1 MKFPKRKKTSE
12 ARYYLSLTRWM
23 ALVII
28 FVSITPMI
36 LVSGFI
42 LNEFQNSYRAKI
54 YDHLGE
60 LVLKK
65 RQNIDSFLWEK
76 LSVIRYVAASRSF
89 QELVRDDV
97 IQKQLRD
104 LRREFDTVFEDL
116 GVVNDQGQQLAYAG
130 PFRLEH
136 ADYSQAEWFKSA
148 IKTPYF
154 ISDVFTGLRGKP
166 HFIVAVRNTWEGK
179 PWILRATIDFLS
191 FNTLVERL
199 RIGQTGFAI
208 ILNKYGEYQTKPFFE
223 NIEINNKNLYQ
234 FMKQADQTPKGVHI
248 VERQGPDGRQNIY
261 VGAFLK
267 DEDWLLVY
275 QQDKNDAFS
284 DLRHT
289 QNIAVIIIVIGALAI
304 IATAVVLS
312 MKMVNRISVTDREKE
327 IMNQQVIETGKLA
340 SIGELASGIAHEIN
354 NPVAIMVEEAGWI
367 EDLLA
372 EEDLSQC
379 KNLEEF
385 QRALNQIRMQG
396 KRCKEITH
404 KLLSFARKTDSWV
417 QDVQINALIEE
428 VINLS
433 AQKAKYAN
441 VDIVADLAPD
451 LPTIPM
457 SYTEG
462 QQVLLNLINNALYA
476 LESKNDRGRIEV
488 NTKLDGGRIIIDVID
503 NGTGIP
509 PAIIQRIF
517 DPFFTSKPVG
527 KGTGL
532 GLSICYGIINKLG
545 GDIDVESVLDQ
556 GTHFQI
562 RIPVNEAPK
571 DNKED
576 NL

>member
-1 MKFPKRKKTSE
+1 MKLPKPHKRSDTG
-12 ARYYLSLTRWM
+12 YYQSLTRWM
-23 ALVII
+23 VLTII
-28 FVSITPMI
+28 LVSITPMI

-42 LNEFQNSYRAKI
+42 LNEFRIAYQAKI

-65 RQNIDSFLWEK
+65 KQNIDSFLWEK
-76 LSVIRYVAASRSF
+76 LSDIRYVAASNTF
-89 QELVRDDV
+89 QNLATETFIQAELRN
-97 IQKQLRD
+97 

-116 GVVNDQGQQLAYAG
+116 GVVNAQGRQIAYAG
-130 PFRLEH
+130 PFKLEQ
-136 ADYSQAEWFKSA
+136 ADYSEAAWFRSA
-148 IKTPYF
+148 IRAPYY
-154 ISDVFTGLRGKP
+154 ISDVFTGLRAKP
-166 HFIVAVRNTWEGK
+166 HFIVTVTNMWEGK

-191 FNTLVERL
+191 FNTLVEKL

-234 FMKQADQTPKGVHI
+234 FMKQAEQTPKGVHI
-248 VERQGPDGRQNIY
+248 VERQGADGRPKIY

-267 DEDWLLVY
+267 DDDWLLVY
-275 QQDKNDAFS
+275 QQDKDDAFA
-284 DLRHT
+284 DLHHT
-289 QNIAVIIIVIGALAI
+289 QNIAIIIIVISAFGI
-304 IATAVVLS
+304 IVMAVVLS
-312 MKMVNRISVTDREKE
+312 MKMVTRISVSDHEKE

-367 EDLLA
+367 EDLLV
-372 EEDLSQC
+372 EEDLKQT

-404 KLLSFARKTDSWV
+404 KLLSFARKTDSSV
-417 QDVQINALIEE
+417 QDVDVNEMIGE
-428 VINLS
+428 VVNLS

-441 VDIVADLAPD
+441 VDIVANLAPE
-451 LPTIPM
+451 LPSIPM

-476 LESKNDRGRIEV
+476 LESKPDRGRIEID
-488 NTKLDGGRIIIDVID
+488 TKLEGGRIVIDVID
-503 NGTGIP
+503 NGAGIP
-509 PAIIQRIF
+509 PAIISRIF

-545 GDIDVESVLDQ
+545 GDIDVDSVLDQ
-556 GTHFQI
+556 GTHFRI
-562 RIPVNEAPK
+562 RIPVPDPVQPAAAET
-571 DNKED
+571 
-576 NL
+576 

>member
-1 MKFPKRKKTSE
+1 MKFPKRHKRSDTG
-12 ARYYLSLTRWM
+12 YYQSLTRLM
-23 ALVII
+23 ALIII

-42 LNEFQNSYRAKI
+42 LNEFRISYQAKI

-65 RQNIDSFLWEK
+65 KQNIDSFLWEK
-76 LSVIRYVAASRSF
+76 LSDIRYVAASNSF
-89 QELVRDDV
+89 QEIVYEDF
-97 IQKQLRD
+97 IQKELRI

-116 GVVNDQGQQLAYAG
+116 GVVNDQGLQLAYAG
-130 PFRLEH
+130 PFKLEH
-136 ADYSQAEWFKSA
+136 ADYSRAEWFKSA
-148 IKTPYF
+148 IKTPYY

-166 HFIVAVRNTWEGK
+166 HFIVAVRNIWEGK

-191 FNTLVERL
+191 FNTLVEKL

-208 ILNKYGEYQTKPFFE
+208 ILNRYGEYQAKPFFE

-234 FMKQADQTPKGVHI
+234 FMKQAEQTPKGVHI
-248 VERQGPDGRQNIY
+248 VERKGSDGRQKIY

-267 DEDWLLVY
+267 DDDWLLVY

-289 QNIAVIIIVIGALAI
+289 QNIAIIIIVIGAIGI

-312 MKMVNRISVTDREKE
+312 MKMVTRISMSDREKE

-372 EEDLSQC
+372 DEDLRQC
-379 KNLEEF
+379 QNLEEF

-396 KRCKEITH
+396 RRCKEITH

-417 QDVQINALIEE
+417 QDVQINDLIDE

-433 AQKAKYAN
+433 AQKAKYTN
-441 VDIVADLAPD
+441 VDIVSDLDPD
-451 LPTIPM
+451 LPTVQM

-488 NTKLDGGRIIIDVID
+488 NTKLDGDHIIIDVID

-509 PAIIQRIF
+509 PAIIPRIF

-562 RIPVNEAPK
+562 RIPVKGTSKNSGCAK
-571 DNKED
+571 
-576 NL
+576 